1 MGLKAAVKA
10 WDGNRKINTNVFE
23 VAFSTAKSM
32 TG

>member
-1 MGLKAAVKA
+1 MGLEAAGKA

-23 VAFSTAKSM
+23 VAFSTAKSK

>member
-1 MGLKAAVKA
+1 MGPEAAAKARG
-10 WDGNRKINTNVFE
+10 DNMKINTNVFE